1 MEQGGDQRAPQG
13 GGQEASEASQAA
25 SQKAPGN
32 QADQDGR
39 AGKDQYR
46 VESHRGGQHQPD
58 GRKLSPEAATARSR
72 SGVSSDRTVGGHALG
87 DGQAASHP
95 GQDCVGGKRGEATL
109 PQGIVGQRDGEVDQH
124 GDGPGSS
131 PADRTDE
138 PPHPDRAHR

>member
-1 MEQGGDQRAPQG
+1 MEQGSDQRAPQG

-58 GRKLSPEAATARSR
+58 GRNLSPEAAMASAR
-72 SGVSSDRTVGGHALG
+72 SGVSSDRTVGGHAMG